1 MRVEY
6 DLIVDIVIK
15 YNKIGF
21 SSILCT
27 VDYVLLGTRRQ
38 YIVVLCTGRGLKPL
52 QGKSHVLSLETA
64 ELLYD
69 SSSTMDDGKM

>member
-6 DLIVDIVIK
+6 DLIVNIVII
-15 YNKIGF
+15 YNYF
-21 SSILCT
+21 FVF
-27 VDYVLLGTRRQ
+27 VDSLVNYVLGSGCRQ

-52 QGKSHVLSLETA
+52 HGKSHVLSLETA